1 MTKTSNRSKGKE
13 RANFTAEDIA
23 NARKTEESV
32 ILKETEGFHQ
42 TLTDDAPEELK
53 SLVLPDP
60 VPPIAHLILG
70 GLLLTTG
77 TVFLALGVNEVYGAI
92 LF

>member
-23 NARKTEESV
+23 SARKTEESV

-42 TLTDDAPEELK
+42 DSTDPPQELK
-53 SLVLPDP
+53 SLPPLEDP
-60 VPPIAHLILG
+60 VPPIGHLLLG
-70 GLLLTTG
+70 GALLTTG
-77 TVFLALGVNEVYGAI
+77 TIFLLMGTNEVINAI